1 MSGMGDMKFTT
12 AGDMMIDLPTR
23 LESWAQN
30 EELVASGVMTE
41 HGHDCIDAAQ
51 RLRAMRAESEKLA
64 ASNHAYLSNYQEA
77 GGEIE
82 RLRAIRAALRDMAK
96 YVWRGDWDKLEPETR
111 ALLGE
116 KE

>member
-1 MSGMGDMKFTT
+1 MSEMGDMKFTT
-12 AGDMMIDLPTR
+12 AGDMMGWGPRDLPTR

-30 EELVASGVMTE
+30 EELVASGVMTA

-51 RLRAMRAESEKLA
+51 RLRAMRT
-64 ASNHAYLSNYQEA
+64 
-77 GGEIE
+77 
-82 RLRAIRAALRDMAK
+82 ALCDMAK

>member
-12 AGDMMIDLPTR
+12 AGDMMMDLPTR

-41 HGHDCIDAAQ
+41 HGQDCMEAARIMRIEDSLLEECENELNQ
-51 RLRAMRAESEKLA
+51 FLRDM
-64 ASNHAYLSNYQEA
+64 NNM
-77 GGEIE
+77 
-82 RLRAIRAALRDMAK
+82 RAALRDMAK

>member
-1 MSGMGDMKFTT
+1 MSDMGDMKFTT
-12 AGDMMIDLPTR
+12 AGDMMGWGPPDLPAR

-30 EELVASGVMTE
+30 EEMVASSVMTA

-51 RLRAMRAESEKLA
+51 RLRAMRA
-64 ASNHAYLSNYQEA
+64 
-77 GGEIE
+77 
-82 RLRAIRAALRDMAK
+82 ALHDMAK
-96 YVWRGDWDKLEPETR
+96 HIWRGDWDKLEPETR

>member
-1 MSGMGDMKFTT
+1 MSEMGDMKFTT
-12 AGDMMIDLPTR
+12 AGDMIMDLPSR

-30 EELVASGVMTE
+30 EELVASGVMTA
-41 HGHDCIDAAQ
+41 HGYDCMEAA
-51 RLRAMRAESEKLA
+51 RIMRTGVSLLEER
-64 ASNHAYLSNYQEA
+64 
-77 GGEIE
+77 EITLIE
-82 RLRAIRAALRDMAK
+82 CSRDMDKMRAALRDMAK

>member
-1 MSGMGDMKFTT
+1 MSEMGDMKFTT
-12 AGDMMIDLPTR
+12 AGDIMRDPLLTR

-30 EELVASGVMTE
+30 EEMVASGIMTE

-51 RLRAMRAESEKLA
+51 RLRAMRAALHDLA
-64 ASNHAYLSNYQEA
+64 KH
-77 GGEIE
+77 
-82 RLRAIRAALRDMAK
+82 
-96 YVWRGDWDKLEPETR
+96 VWRGDWDKLEPETR

>member
-1 MSGMGDMKFTT
+1 MSEMGDMKFTT
-12 AGDMMIDLPTR
+12 AGDMMTDLPSR

-30 EELVASGVMTE
+30 EETVGTDWCYGIMTE
-41 HGHDCIDAAQ
+41 HGQDCMEAA
-51 RLRAMRAESEKLA
+51 RLLRTEDSLLEECESAL
-64 ASNHAYLSNYQEA
+64 
-77 GGEIE
+77 IE
-82 RLRAIRAALRDMAK
+82 CSRDMNKMRAALRDMAK

>member
-1 MSGMGDMKFTT
+1 MSDMGDMKFTT
-12 AGDMMIDLPTR
+12 AGDMMMDLPTR

-41 HGHDCIDAAQ
+41 HGHDCMDAAQ
-51 RLRAMRAESEKLA
+51 RLRAM
-64 ASNHAYLSNYQEA
+64 Q
-77 GGEIE
+77 
-82 RLRAIRAALRDMAK
+82 AALRDLAK
-96 YVWRGDWDKLEPETR
+96 HVWRGDWDKLESETR